1 MQAMT
6 TGTRCPKCGAK
17 AVRSR
22 RRPGRTM
29 RYRNIGALQL
39 PADFLIPTCGRCAA
53 EYLSPATCDHL
64 APLLLSSYQ
73 AALRAAG
80 AILVTAA
87 TADISQRKLEAVL
100 GVSPGYLSGI
110 KSGKRQPSS
119 AFVALLYLAAQPG
132 AIAGLERF
140 FAFLG
145 CSENLG

>member
-1 MQAMT
+1 MT
-6 TGTRCPKCGAK
+6 PSTKCLKCGAK
-17 AVRSR
+17 AVRPR
-22 RRPGRTM
+22 QRARRTM
-29 RYRNIGALQL
+29 RYRNLAAL
-39 PADFLIPTCGRCAA
+39 PIPEDFPIPTCGRCAA

-100 GVSPGYLSGI
+100 GVSQGYLSGI